1 MAPVLE
7 MCILSTCRPDCAKF
21 NKEDDAKSQ
30 SYSYPRC
37 ILQNEK
43 KIGLKF

>member
-21 NKEDDAKSQ
+21 NKEDDVKSQ
-30 SYSYPRC
+30 GNYSYP
-37 ILQNEK
+37 
-43 KIGLKF
+43 

>member
-21 NKEDDAKSQ
+21 NKEDDVKSQ
-30 SYSYPRC
+30 GKVVTA
-37 ILQNEK
+37 IHK
-43 KIGLKF
+43 KSN